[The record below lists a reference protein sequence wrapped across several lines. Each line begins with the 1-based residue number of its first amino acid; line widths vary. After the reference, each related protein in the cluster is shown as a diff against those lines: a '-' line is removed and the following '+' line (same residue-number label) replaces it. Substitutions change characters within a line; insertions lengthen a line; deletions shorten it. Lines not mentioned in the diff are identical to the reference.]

1 VNQIRIRATTV
12 ARSALRY
19 TPAGI
24 AVAEASFRH
33 EGPVIE
39 AGAERQLGFEFAA
52 IALGPVAMA
61 LEREPLGKLV
71 ELSGFIAPRSRRS
84 TRLIVHITEYK
95 SIEGA

>member
-1 VNQIRIRATTV
+1 MNQVRIRATPV

-19 TPAGI
+19 TPAGT

-33 EGPVIE
+33 EEAVIE
-39 AGAERQLGFEFAA
+39 AGVERQLGFEFAA

-61 LEREPLGKLV
+61 LEREPFGKPL
-71 ELSGFIAPRSRRS
+71 ELTGFIAPRSRRS

-95 SIEGA
+95 SIEGV